1 MRKVLATSCSCGAK
15 AAGSAMLAIA
25 LVATGGLPAQAATGA
40 ATEEDPFDSAQQA
53 LGLSATDAP
62 DQAQGVTTE
71 VIEGGAVVSLG
82 EFDLKISAAELNT
95 STTVLEDGVRVMSLL
110 DPGETSTDFAIELPE
125 GAELSASNEGFDVI
139 VDLDGITITVGRI
152 AAPWAVDAEGKE
164 LPTSYSFDGDMITQH
179 VDTRE
184 ATYPVVADPAVTVG
198 WGADGPG
205 VYWNMYGYQAQA
217 IAAASVATVG
227 VALAGGCGGASKIP
241 GVGSWIGTL
250 CGFIGAPTLA
260 NVWSGVRSA
269 IKGTSLASSSCYSM
283 RIPVGSGLHKVA
295 KSNCA

>member
-1 MRKVLATSCSCGAK
+1 MNKTVATCFNRGAK
-15 AAGSAMLAIA
+15 AAGIAILAIA
-25 LVATGGLPAQAATGA
+25 LIATAGAPAQAASGD
-40 ATEEDPFDSAQQA
+40 ATDEDAFDSAQQA
-53 LGLSATDAP
+53 LGLSSTDAA

-71 VIEGGAVVSLG
+71 VVEGGAVVSLG
-82 EFDLKISAAELNT
+82 EFELKVSAAELD
-95 STTVLEDGVRVMSLL
+95 SSSTVLEDGVRVMSLL
-110 DPGETSTDFAIELPE
+110 DPGVTSTDFVVELPE
-125 GAELSASNEGFDVI
+125 GAELSPSNEGFDVI
-139 VDLDGITITVGRI
+139 VDLDGITVTVGRI

-164 LPTSYSFDGDMITQH
+164 LPTSYSLDGETITQH
-179 VDTRE
+179 VETRE

-205 VYWNMYGYQAQA
+205 VYWNMCGYQAQA

-283 RIPVGSGLHKVA
+283 RIPVGSGLLKVSKA
-295 KSNCA
+295 NCA